1 MSKVQRSLV
10 GNENKVLFTVN
21 IIRQFIFSWNVLN
34 VWYWTTKYKMHLK
47 LGARIENR
55 MLARISHLWSLSVN
69 VDLFDHSEAFSLV
82 KRKGTQ
88 KPGTICMCY
97 TYSTFRSKHQTLY
110 DPAKNIELFWNIKSA
125 CRSKQII
132 MDLVTLCGIIHVY
145 MHVLC
150 LVAPSADQF
159 FFLACLSHS
168 KIWIFANLCQ
178 LYG

>member
-1 MSKVQRSLV
+1 
-10 GNENKVLFTVN
+10 
-21 IIRQFIFSWNVLN
+21 
-34 VWYWTTKYKMHLK
+34 MHLK
-47 LGARIENR
+47 LVSRIENR
-55 MLARISHLWSLSVN
+55 MLARICHLWSLSVN

-97 TYSTFRSKHQTLY
+97 TYSTFLSKHQTLY

-168 KIWIFANLCQ
+168 KIWIFGNLCQ
-178 LYG
+178 LYGYAEHPERSSE

>member
-1 MSKVQRSLV
+1 
-10 GNENKVLFTVN
+10 
-21 IIRQFIFSWNVLN
+21 
-34 VWYWTTKYKMHLK
+34 MHLK
-47 LGARIENR
+47 LVSRIENR

-125 CRSKQII
+125 CRSKQSI

-178 LYG
+178 ILRLGRTPREKFRIKACHNNLKYAKYYDKNQTWFM

>member
-1 MSKVQRSLV
+1 
-10 GNENKVLFTVN
+10 
-21 IIRQFIFSWNVLN
+21 
-34 VWYWTTKYKMHLK
+34 MHLK
-47 LGARIENR
+47 LVSRMNVSENNS
-55 MLARISHLWSLSVN
+55 LVISLSQCRS
-69 VDLFDHSEAFSLV
+69 FWS
-82 KRKGTQ
+82 
-88 KPGTICMCY
+88 
-97 TYSTFRSKHQTLY
+97 FRSVFSRQTERYTKTRHYLHVLY
-110 DPAKNIELFWNIKSA
+110 LFNLSLKTPNSVRSGKNIELFWNIKSA
-125 CRSKQII
+125 CRSKQSI

>member
-10 GNENKVLFTVN
+10 GNENKVLFTVK

-55 MLARISHLWSLSVN
+55 MLARICHLWSLSVN

-88 KPGTICMCY
+88 KTRHY
-97 TYSTFRSKHQTLY
+97 L
-110 DPAKNIELFWNIKSA
+110 
-125 CRSKQII
+125 
-132 MDLVTLCGIIHVY
+132 
-145 MHVLC
+145 HVLY
-150 LVAPSADQF
+150 LF
-159 FFLACLSHS
+159 NLSLKTPNAVRS
-168 KIWIFANLCQ
+168 GKKYRIILKYQ
-178 LYG
+178 VSMPE